1 MKISFLIAIGVIIAA
16 IAVIVTT
23 AGDASAYL
31 DFSGARALA
40 QQGNE
45 KQIHVVGELKK
56 DAAGNIQGMEIGAD
70 RVSFSFLLLDEQKK
84 EERVYCLEPMPQDL
98 IRSEKIVVIGR
109 YENDKFLA
117 KKILLKCPSK
127 YENKEIK
134 KSQ

>member
-56 DAAGNIQGMEIGAD
+56 DAAGNIQGMETGAD

>member
-56 DAAGNIQGMEIGAD
+56 DAAGNIQGMETGAD

-109 YENDKFLA
+109 YESDKFLA

>member
-56 DAAGNIQGMEIGAD
+56 DAAGNIQGMQIGAD

-84 EERVYCLEPMPQDL
+84 EERVYCLELKPQV
-98 IRSEKIVVIGR
+98 IIPSEKILVIGR
-109 YENDKFLA
+109 NEKDKFLGN
-117 KKILLKCPSK
+117 KI
-127 YENKEIK
+127 
-134 KSQ
+134 